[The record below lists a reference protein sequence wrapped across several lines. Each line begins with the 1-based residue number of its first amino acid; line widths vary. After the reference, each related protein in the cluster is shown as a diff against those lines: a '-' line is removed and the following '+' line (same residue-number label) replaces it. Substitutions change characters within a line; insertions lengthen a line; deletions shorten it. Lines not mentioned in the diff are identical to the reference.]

1 MILFPAI
8 ITLSRDL
15 WLYPSLALL
24 AVAVV
29 LLIGSY
35 RSSLRIS
42 RAFVWAFLLK
52 GLALLFLA
60 LILLEPVWNTHKAKP
75 GANLVAVL
83 ADNSRSMTVD
93 AAQDNP
99 HRGDLQ
105 RQALDPAEGIWL
117 QTLAENFQVRRY
129 LFDTRLR
136 AVRDFTEITFAGQA
150 SELNRSL
157 QVLTERYRDRPL
169 AGILL
174 FTDGNPTDLQENA
187 ASLTGMPPVYP
198 VLLEQGPSLPD
209 LALFNVTVNQTSF
222 EDAPV
227 TVQADV
233 RAVGYGGQSIQ
244 VDLNDGAGTR
254 LERHHWQVPTREATR
269 RFRFQLRPEHS
280 GVLYYQVE
288 VHEGASPAAPGPVET
303 SSEATLLNNLRT
315 VVVNRGQGPYR
326 ILYVAGRPNWEYKY
340 LRRALDHDN
349 QVRLVSLIRVAKREP
364 KYDWRG
370 RSGEQSN
377 PLFRGYDKK
386 NADDLAESYDQ
397 PVLVRL
403 GTRDDTELLE
413 GFPKTA
419 AALFRYHALILD
431 DVDAEFFQ
439 RDQLDLIR
447 RFVAERGGGFLML
460 GGKESYARG
469 HFEHT
474 PISSLLPVYLDRLP
488 AIAPTHYSRLDLT
501 RDGWLQPWIRLREDE
516 LSEKQRLAD
525 MPAFRVMNRVSS
537 VKPGARVLAT
547 LQNNAGNDFPALV
560 VQRFGRGRAA
570 ALTLGD
576 LWRWGLQ
583 DASTREDQGKFW
595 RQTLRWLVADVPERL
610 SLQVQPQVDGGPQ
623 AVTFKIQARHPNFKL
638 MEDASVTVTVSPPPG
653 GQIQLHAE
661 PVADEIGIFTATYVP
676 RSSGGYTARAI
687 FTDAQGNRLGDA
699 VTGWAVNL
707 EGEEF
712 QSIATGHALLER
724 MARETGGEV
733 LKIQELD
740 RFAQNLPQRQ
750 VPVTVLQTQAVW
762 DLPGM
767 LPLLFLL
774 VLVCLT
780 GEWILRRWKG
790 WP

>member
-1 MILFPAI
+1 MNLPPAM
-8 ITLSRDL
+8 ITLARDT
-15 WLYPSLALL
+15 WFYPTLILL
-24 AVAVV
+24 AVAVAA
-29 LLIGSY
+29 LIGSY
-35 RSSLRIS
+35 RSCLRIS
-42 RAFVWAFLLK
+42 RAFAWAFILK
-52 GLALLFLA
+52 GLGLLFLT
-60 LILLEPVWNTHKAKP
+60 LILLEPVWNTRRAKP

-83 ADNSRSMTVD
+83 ADNSRSMTMGTAND
-93 AAQDNP
+93 RP
-99 HRGDLQ
+99 HRGDQQ
-105 RQALDPAEGIWL
+105 RQALDPAEGTWL

-129 LFDTRLR
+129 LFDTRLHP
-136 AVRDFTEITFAGQA
+136 VRDFTEISWTGQA
-150 SELNRSL
+150 SELHRSL
-157 QVLTERYRDRPL
+157 HVLTERYRNRPL

-174 FTDGNPTDLQENA
+174 FTDGNPTDPQENA
-187 ASLTGMPPVYP
+187 VSLAGMPPVYP
-198 VLLEQGPSLPD
+198 VTLAQEPPSPD
-209 LALFNVTVNQTSF
+209 LALLNVTVNQTSF
-222 EDAPV
+222 EDAPI
-227 TVQADV
+227 TIQADV
-233 RAVGYGGQSIQ
+233 EAVGYRGQSIQ

-254 LERHHWQVPTREATR
+254 IERHLWQISTREATR
-269 RFRFQLRPEHS
+269 RFRFQLRPERS
-280 GVLYYQVE
+280 GVLYYEVK
-288 VHEGASPAAPGPVET
+288 VHEGASAAVPGPAET
-303 SSEATLLNNLRT
+303 SSEATLLNNQRT

-326 ILYVAGRPNWEYKY
+326 VLYVAGRPNWEYKY

-386 NADDLAESYDQ
+386 DADDLAESYDQ

-403 GTRDDTELLE
+403 GTRDKTELLE

-419 AALFRYHALILD
+419 ESLFRYHALILD
-431 DVDAEFFQ
+431 DVDAAFFQ
-439 RDQLDLIR
+439 RDQLELIR
-447 RFVAERGGGFLML
+447 RFVAERGGGFMML

-469 HFEHT
+469 QFEHT
-474 PISSLLPVYLDRLP
+474 PLSSLLPVYLDRLP
-488 AIAPTHYSRLDLT
+488 AIAPTHYNRLELT

-525 MPAFRVMNRVSS
+525 MPAFRVMNRVAS

-547 LQNNAGNDFPALV
+547 LQNNTGGSFPALV
-560 VQRFGRGRAA
+560 VQRFGHGRAA

-595 RQTLRWLVADVPERL
+595 RQTLRWLVADVPARL

-623 AVTFKIQARHPNFKL
+623 AVTFEIQARHPNFKP

-653 GQIQLHAE
+653 GQIHLHAE
-661 PVADEIGIFTATYVP
+661 PVADEIGIFTASYVP
-676 RSSGGYTARAI
+676 RSSGAYTARAV

-712 QSIATGHALLER
+712 QSIATDDTLLKR
-724 MARETGGEV
+724 IARETGGRV
-733 LKIQELD
+733 LSVQDLD

-750 VPVTVLQTQAVW
+750 VPVTVSQTQAVW

-774 VLVCLT
+774 VVLCLA